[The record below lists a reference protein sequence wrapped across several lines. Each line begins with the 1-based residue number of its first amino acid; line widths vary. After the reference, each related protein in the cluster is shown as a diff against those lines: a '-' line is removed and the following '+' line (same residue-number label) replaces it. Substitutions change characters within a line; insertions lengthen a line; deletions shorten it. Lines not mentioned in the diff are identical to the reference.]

1 MVAATAELGPRHEH
15 QQEVISRI
23 MHDLGIS
30 DTSFARVVLR
40 VAVLEDIVLPSFT
53 PALRH
58 IHRALRARTPRH
70 LAVDEAMGN
79 AVAIAEL
86 LRAART

>member
-23 MHDLGIS
+23 MHDLGIL

-40 VAVLEDIVLPSFT
+40 VAVLEDIVLPSF
-53 PALRH
+53 R
-58 IHRALRARTPRH
+58 PRC
-70 LAVDEAMGN
+70 GTS
-79 AVAIAEL
+79 IASCEVK
-86 LRAART
+86 RPRVTSRWTRRWATRRSPNC